1 MTEYAVRVT
10 LFTILPVAMAML
22 IGALD
27 RTVDS
32 RVRRLE
38 LYLIYLFGLGVT
50 GSGIGG
56 ALGHLFLSD
65 AVAESV
71 GWATGSPFQLEMGF
85 TNLALGVLGL
95 MAVAR
100 RDGFREATVV
110 AVTMVGVGATIV
122 HFWDIATT
130 GNLAPGNTVQNVA
143 NLAKP
148 ILLIAFLL
156 ASRRAGGE
164 SAIDPAWLQRQGTAV
179 GLMTGVVST
188 GFGVGYAT
196 GSPVIAAAIGVLAG
210 AVGVWVMLSRGPR
223 ARVSPA
229 P

>member
-1 MTEYAVRVT
+1 MTDYAVRVT
-10 LFTILPVAMAML
+10 LFTILPVAMALL

-27 RTVDS
+27 STVDG
-32 RVRRLE
+32 RVRKLE

-65 AVAESV
+65 AVAQSV
-71 GWATGSPFQLEMGF
+71 GWPTGSPFQLEMGF

-95 MAVAR
+95 VAVSR
-100 RDGFREATVV
+100 RDGFREATVM
-110 AVTMVGVGATIV
+110 AVTVVGVGATIV
-122 HFWDIATT
+122 HLWDIAAT
-130 GNLAPGNTVQNVA
+130 GNLAPGNTIQNVA

-148 ILLIAFLL
+148 ILLIGLL
-156 ASRRAGGE
+156 RASRRAGGE
-164 SAIDPAWLQRQGTAV
+164 SAIDSAWLQRQGTAV

-196 GSPVIAAAIGVLAG
+196 GHPVIGAVLGVLAG
-210 AVGVWVMLSRGPR
+210 AAGVWMVLSRGSRPR
-223 ARVSPA
+223 VAPA